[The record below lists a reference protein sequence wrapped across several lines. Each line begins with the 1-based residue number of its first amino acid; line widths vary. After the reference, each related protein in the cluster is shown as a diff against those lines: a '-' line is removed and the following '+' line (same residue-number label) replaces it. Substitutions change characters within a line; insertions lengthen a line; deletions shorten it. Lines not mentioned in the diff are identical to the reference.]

1 MQSYVI
7 RRTFLLPLGLLLLAS
22 LALFVLCLVQGEV
35 LAKIVMLGILLLPL
49 TILFVECAVRRVEI
63 GAETLSARRLL
74 RVKTLRFADITA
86 VDTVEVRRRV
96 FLTLSAGDDFL
107 ILSNAYARFPELAS
121 ALLARVPNQIVS
133 EETRTMAAAPPAKNG
148 DIVSCWI
155 ATAVMIGI
163 IVIQLGRP
171 H

>member
-1 MQSYVI
+1 MAAEELPSVCIIHGDDPFAI
-7 RRTFLLPLGLLLLAS
+7 RRHVDEAF
-22 LALFVLCLVQGEV
+22 
-35 LAKIVMLGILLLPL
+35 
-49 TILFVECAVRRVEI
+49 
-63 GAETLSARRLL
+63 
-74 RVKTLRFADITA
+74 
-86 VDTVEVRRRV
+86 DTVEVRRRV